1 MSEAIIGSRSTLL
14 ASVALTEGA
23 EQLKERLDTM
33 NFKKK
38 GKALRILTGV
48 LTVGIIFAAVFVGN
62 YHEASTSMP
71 ANIDNDLS
79 IQSDDMPAMETL
91 EFRGTTYYLVFNEA
105 QLRSI
110 GTGEYGM
117 DQNYMQQADIQLSSD
132 EWVPIGTWDNPFTG
146 TFNGNGFEIAGF
158 TMTDPDAEIIGLFG
172 VAQNAHIYN
181 VILRDC
187 DIASAGR
194 NITGK
199 SVGAIIAIGQGSRSY
214 DNFVYPK
221 EIDYDEIQAHP

>member
-1 MSEAIIGSRSTLL
+1 MSEAIIGSRGTLL

-23 EQLKERLDTM
+23 EQLKER
-33 NFKKK
+33 F
-38 GKALRILTGV
+38 G
-48 LTVGIIFAAVFVGN
+48 
-62 YHEASTSMP
+62 TSMP

-79 IQSDDMPAMETL
+79 IQSDDMPAMEAL

>member
-1 MSEAIIGSRSTLL
+1 MSEAIIGSRGTLL

-23 EQLKERLDTM
+23 EQLKERL
-33 NFKKK
+33 
-38 GKALRILTGV
+38 G
-48 LTVGIIFAAVFVGN
+48 
-62 YHEASTSMP
+62 TSMP

-79 IQSDDMPAMETL
+79 IQSDDMPAMETM

-158 TMTDPDAEIIGLFG
+158 TMTDPDAER
-172 VAQNAHIYN
+172 
-181 VILRDC
+181 RD
-187 DIASAGR
+187 
-194 NITGK
+194 
-199 SVGAIIAIGQGSRSY
+199 
-214 DNFVYPK
+214 FP
-221 EIDYDEIQAHP
+221 